1 MANLPK
7 FSAELERWVFI
18 SGQTDHLELASYKS
32 WRIWLV
38 PSSRLCCFSHSAVAW
53 QITSFKSTPEGEL
66 TKIKRLSKWVSVVLA
81 QSFVFSALALAQ
93 TPKLVHSNNLSA
105 LINATGAN
113 NLRIQ
118 YGGSMGTG
126 TLGGNLLVLSITY
139 PHGSTLSS
147 IVDNKFSG
155 YLLGASTDSGSGG
168 WVTSD
173 YYVPGSA
180 AGITQITVNF
190 SALVSDW
197 HGSVREYSGIA
208 TASPLDGSCAN
219 SAATPPIVQCSSGIS
234 TSASGDLVVSSAM
247 LVGGLGS
254 NLCGNTSS
262 SITPGGGF
270 VLDSADPFCSDAEE
284 ELVQSSAG
292 SITPSFS
299 IGGNTNKFNI
309 VAMAFKA
316 VSAGTQPT
324 GMYILHQQKVFLD
337 ESRSSQ
343 PNYFVSN
350 GNLLVASVE
359 VNNTNSGGGNVVTI
373 DTCTPSNTWTK
384 RVDSLSGGY
393 SPQIFF
399 IPSATTSTNML
410 CTVHSG
416 QPGDTTLMVIYDVVG
431 AASSPEDTDATTGLS
446 GPENATITDAPD
458 LTPSAQP
465 GIAFAAMNIGTGPS
479 TGTVGTGYIF
489 DNTPYT
495 GETDSSGLNNG
506 DGWQH
511 IFYTSTSRLAFGW
524 AMNSSGAYWQ
534 AFAVS
539 FKAASPIPSAT
550 PVITSSTS
558 ASGTVGTA
566 FNYSI
571 TASGSPTSYAA
582 TGLPSWA
589 SINTN
594 TGLIS
599 GTPNVAGSIATTISA
614 SNSLGTGTA
623 TLTITIQNTPPTTPV
638 ITSSTFVNGTV
649 GTAFNYS
656 ITASGSPTS
665 YGATGLPSWASI
677 NTITG
682 LISGTP
688 NVAGSTT
695 ATISASNSAGAGTAT
710 LTISIQSMTTKTTPT
725 ITWSTPAAITFGTR
739 LSSIQLDATAS
750 VAGSFVYTPPAGT
763 VLSVGTYTL
772 SVTFYPTDNVDF
784 TTAGAS
790 VTITVNPRSRRRHG

>member
-1 MANLPK
+1 MKTHSLIK
-7 FSAELERWVFI
+7 
-18 SGQTDHLELASYKS
+18 LA
-32 WRIWLV
+32 
-38 PSSRLCCFSHSAVAW
+38 
-53 QITSFKSTPEGEL
+53 
-66 TKIKRLSKWVSVVLA
+66 SVVLA
-81 QSFVFSALALAQ
+81 QVFIFSALALAQ
-93 TPKLVHSNNLSA
+93 TPELVHSNNLSA

-113 NLRIQ
+113 NFLFQ

-126 TLGGNLLVLSITY
+126 TLGGNLLVFSITY

-147 IVDNKFSG
+147 IVDNQSSA
-155 YLLGASTDSGSGG
+155 YVLGASTDSGSGG

-190 SALVSDW
+190 SAPVNDW
-197 HGSVREYSGIA
+197 HGSAREYSGVA
-208 TASPLDGSCAN
+208 TASPFDGSCAS

-234 TSASGDLVVSSAM
+234 TTASGDLVVSSAM

-254 NLCGNTSS
+254 NLCGNTSNSIVPGS
-262 SITPGGGF
+262 SF

-284 ELVQSSAG
+284 EFVQSSAG
-292 SITPSFS
+292 SIMPSFS
-299 IGGNTNKFNI
+299 IGGNANKFNI

-316 VSAGTQPT
+316 ASGGTQPT

-359 VNNTNSGGGNVVTI
+359 VNNTNSEGGNVVTI

-384 RVDSLSGGY
+384 RVDSVSGGY

-399 IPSATTSTNML
+399 IPSATPSTNML

-416 QPGDTTLMVIYDVVG
+416 QPSNTTLMVIYDVVG
-431 AASSPEDTDATTGLS
+431 AASSPEDTDATTGLM
-446 GPENATITDAPD
+446 GPGLATITDAPD
-458 LTPSAQP
+458 LTPTAQP

-495 GETDSSGLNNG
+495 GETDSGGLNNG

-511 IFYTSTSRLAFGW
+511 IFYTSTPHLAFGW
-524 AMNSSGAYWQ
+524 TMNSSGSYWA
-534 AFAVS
+534 AFAIS
-539 FKAASPIPSAT
+539 FKAASPIPPAI
-550 PVITSSTS
+550 PGITSSTS

-589 SINTN
+589 SINTT

-599 GTPNVAGSIATTISA
+599 GTPDGVANQVVTISA

-623 TLTITIQNTPPTTPV
+623 TLTITIQAAPPPV
-638 ITSSTFVNGTV
+638 IAVT
-649 GTAFNYS
+649 
-656 ITASGSPTS
+656 ISPTS
-665 YGATGLPSWASI
+665 ATTSVSTTLQFSATVTGSTNTSVAWSATCG
-677 NTITG
+677 TITTSG
-682 LISGTP
+682 LYTTP
-688 NVAGSTT
+688 AAVSSCTVT
-695 ATISASNSAGAGTAT
+695 ATSMANTASSASASVTVTAPTAT
-710 LTISIQSMTTKTTPT
+710 LSCSQSSYTMTTDLVNCTISGFSPGQTGTLTWTPNDG
-725 ITWSTPAAITFGTR
+725 A
-739 LSSIQLDATAS
+739 AS
-750 VAGSFVYTPPAGT
+750 V
-763 VLSVGTYTL
+763 SVR
-772 SVTFYPTDNVDF
+772 
-784 TTAGAS
+784 
-790 VTITVNPRSRRRHG
+790 ITHP